1 MEHPSLPATLNVAII
16 STPDMANYF
25 ADPLRDPIA
34 LWNRTRTPSI
44 PMLRVIA
51 PSEDVTGADIVLAM
65 FGMRADREGE
75 PFTQS
80 AAAHVLDKASAAGV
94 VCGAFFYYESS
105 SNAKTAAHSGLTT
118 EQELED
124 QLAYKQQLRDAGIP
138 IGTFG
143 LSTGASTWR
152 KALSE
157 LVLRI
162 KPKQQPDRVVRNTTP
177 TGRTTQ
183 DTTGTTAHAT
193 QQAGGQTAAPKPV
206 STPKPAS
213 TAPTQKLK
221 STPKSTSTAPTQKP
235 VSASVPPKP
244 KQPVASKP
252 TQTPAPAPKPTPAT
266 PAPKSKPAPV
276 PPKPK
281 PTPKPAPRKPDDPPT
296 RDRLVEILRKA
307 QVDLTGPIPLDT
319 VMDALSRNGVRPPT
333 TLPARL
339 AWLDVMA
346 ARPDS
351 GIIVRDD
358 AGQSSILIYDAD
370 ATGTDRYRGKPDLT
384 TDATPAQAPA
394 PAPTPKPASTPAPT
408 QAPASTP
415 VSAPAP
421 ALAPATK
428 TKPVSAPAPTPAP
441 APDPSTLVRLPWNPA
456 LYRGKGSLIEQ
467 WDDKQLKQ
475 LHLSPLPDDQ
485 YDKVPGQDA
494 LLSEVRL
501 TPAVVAELQRCL
513 VPATPAPSMLASAWS
528 GACAS
533 RALYLDKEQR
543 VAFPIDSPDMRDSRY
558 RIGFIKRTADGTS
571 PSWELAAVNDGD
583 MYPTPVR
590 QLDHFAR
597 IGLYDNKT
605 HRSGKKVEALSRL
618 AEYALPEHWQLDRK
632 DNKKVYNILD
642 GYLSSTLCRAKRE
655 NKLLISRDGDR
666 WLAAF
671 NTGLYTRV
679 GKQPII
685 ACFERNKDKHG
696 DYRPQWKL
704 VDFATQSGS
713 MSGMYSRSVKK
724 VLDRFNML
732 PEEVTYDVPT
742 FDYQSLTDPNR
753 SILNGQHIFQERL
766 FRFPVEFLW
775 DVTRDEPSIQ
785 ESWPKLPHG
794 VDECEKF
801 SHEAQ
806 TLIGRSPDLQDRL
819 RARFEERQL
828 RAARDAAAGRTVVPA
843 YRQQDDA
850 INFMLPISLGLRGD
864 NPRNRRVL
872 VVNQQ
877 TDDDG
882 KVSTNI
888 TTIFTLSYA
897 YEAARIVGPVSAP
910 WLTQIFRSPADDP
923 AAASAPA
930 Q

>member
-80 AAAHVLDKASAAGV
+80 AAAHALDKASAAGV

-177 TGRTTQ
+177 TGRATQ

-221 STPKSTSTAPTQKP
+221 STPKSTSMAPTQRP

-276 PPKPK
+276 PPKPE

>member
-65 FGMRADREGE
+65 FGMLADREGE

-80 AAAHVLDKASAAGV
+80 AAAHALDKASAAGV

-105 SNAKTAAHSGLTT
+105 ANAKTAAHSGLTT

-177 TGRTTQ
+177 TGRATQ

-281 PTPKPAPRKPDDPPT
+281 PAPRKPDDPPT

-370 ATGTDRYRGKPDLT
+370 ATGTDRYRGKPDLA

-441 APDPSTLVRLPWNPA
+441 AHDPSTLVRLPWNPA

-475 LHLSPLPDDQ
+475 LNLSPLPNDQ

>member
-80 AAAHVLDKASAAGV
+80 AAAHALDKASAAGV

-177 TGRTTQ
+177 TGRATQ

-206 STPKPAS
+206 STPKPA
-213 TAPTQKLK
+213 
-221 STPKSTSTAPTQKP
+221 STAPTQKP

-696 DYRPQWKL
+696 DYRPQWKF

>member
-80 AAAHVLDKASAAGV
+80 AAAHALDKASAAGV

-177 TGRTTQ
+177 TGRATQ

-206 STPKPAS
+206 
-213 TAPTQKLK
+213 

-319 VMDALSRNGVRPPT
+319 VIDALSRNGVRPPT

-370 ATGTDRYRGKPDLT
+370 ATGTDRYRGKPDLA

-910 WLTQIFRSPADDP
+910 WLTQIFRSPAADP
-923 AAASAPA
+923 AAASASA

>member
-177 TGRTTQ
+177 TGRATQ

-671 NTGLYTRV
+671 NTGLHTRV

>member
-80 AAAHVLDKASAAGV
+80 AAAHALDKASAAGV

-177 TGRTTQ
+177 TGRATQ

-221 STPKSTSTAPTQKP
+221 STPKSTSMAPTQRP

-276 PPKPK
+276 PPKPE

-428 TKPVSAPAPTPAP
+428 TKPVSAPAPTPAS

>member
-80 AAAHVLDKASAAGV
+80 AAAHALDKASAAGV

-177 TGRTTQ
+177 TGRATQ

-206 STPKPAS
+206 
-213 TAPTQKLK
+213 

-753 SILNGQHIFQERL
+753 SILNDQHIFQERL

-819 RARFEERQL
+819 RARFEERQI

>member
-80 AAAHVLDKASAAGV
+80 AAAHALDKASAAGV

-177 TGRTTQ
+177 TGRATQ

-206 STPKPAS
+206 
-213 TAPTQKLK
+213 

-533 RALYLDKEQR
+533 QALYLDKEQR

-819 RARFEERQL
+819 RARFEERQI

>member
-1 MEHPSLPATLNVAII
+1 M
-16 STPDMANYF
+16 
-25 ADPLRDPIA
+25 
-34 LWNRTRTPSI
+34 
-44 PMLRVIA
+44 
-51 PSEDVTGADIVLAM
+51 
-65 FGMRADREGE
+65 
-75 PFTQS
+75 
-80 AAAHVLDKASAAGV
+80 
-94 VCGAFFYYESS
+94 
-105 SNAKTAAHSGLTT
+105 
-118 EQELED
+118 
-124 QLAYKQQLRDAGIP
+124 
-138 IGTFG
+138 
-143 LSTGASTWR
+143 
-152 KALSE
+152 
-157 LVLRI
+157 
-162 KPKQQPDRVVRNTTP
+162 
-177 TGRTTQ
+177 
-183 DTTGTTAHAT
+183 
-193 QQAGGQTAAPKPV
+193 
-206 STPKPAS
+206 
-213 TAPTQKLK
+213 
-221 STPKSTSTAPTQKP
+221 
-235 VSASVPPKP
+235 
-244 KQPVASKP
+244 
-252 TQTPAPAPKPTPAT
+252 
-266 PAPKSKPAPV
+266 
-276 PPKPK
+276 
-281 PTPKPAPRKPDDPPT
+281 
-296 RDRLVEILRKA
+296 
-307 QVDLTGPIPLDT
+307 
-319 VMDALSRNGVRPPT
+319 
-333 TLPARL
+333 
-339 AWLDVMA
+339 
-346 ARPDS
+346 
-351 GIIVRDD
+351 
-358 AGQSSILIYDAD
+358 
-370 ATGTDRYRGKPDLT
+370 
-384 TDATPAQAPA
+384 
-394 PAPTPKPASTPAPT
+394 
-408 QAPASTP
+408 
-415 VSAPAP
+415 
-421 ALAPATK
+421 
-428 TKPVSAPAPTPAP
+428 
-441 APDPSTLVRLPWNPA
+441 RLPWNPA

-819 RARFEERQL
+819 RARFEERQI

>member
-80 AAAHVLDKASAAGV
+80 AAAHALDKASAAGV

-177 TGRTTQ
+177 TGRATQ

-206 STPKPAS
+206 
-213 TAPTQKLK
+213 

-244 KQPVASKP
+244 KQPVASKQ

-421 ALAPATK
+421 ALALATK

-819 RARFEERQL
+819 RARFEERQI

>member
-80 AAAHVLDKASAAGV
+80 AAAHALDKASAAGV

-177 TGRTTQ
+177 TGRATQ

-221 STPKSTSTAPTQKP
+221 STPKSTSMAPTQRP

-276 PPKPK
+276 PPKPE

-685 ACFERNKDKHG
+685 ACFERNRDKHG

>member
-1 MEHPSLPATLNVAII
+1 MEYPSLPATLNVAII

-44 PMLRVIA
+44 PMLRVMA

-80 AAAHVLDKASAAGV
+80 AAAHALDKASAAGV

-124 QLAYKQQLRDAGIP
+124 LLAYRQQLRDAGIP

-143 LSTGASTWR
+143 LNTGASTWR
-152 KALSE
+152 KALGE

-162 KPKQQPDRVVRNTTP
+162 KPKQQPDRVVRDTT
-177 TGRTTQ
+177 
-183 DTTGTTAHAT
+183 TTGTRTAQDTPGKTAHAT
-193 QQAGGQTAAPKPV
+193 QQGGGQTAAPKPV
-206 STPKPAS
+206 STPKSIPA
-213 TAPTQKLK
+213 TPTQK
-221 STPKSTSTAPTQKP
+221 PKSVPKPTSTAPTQKP

-244 KQPVASKP
+244 RQPVAPKP
-252 TQTPAPAPKPTPAT
+252 TQTPVPAPKPTPAAPKST
-266 PAPKSKPAPV
+266 SAPKPASVAPAPKSKPAPV

-281 PTPKPAPRKPDDPPT
+281 PTPAPVSKTQPAPKPKPAPRKPDDPPT
-296 RDRLVEILRKA
+296 CDRLVEILRNA
-307 QVDLTGPIPLDT
+307 QVDLTGPVLLDT
-319 VMDALSRNGVRPPT
+319 VMDALSRSGVRPPT

-358 AGQSSILIYDAD
+358 AGRSSILIYDAD
-370 ATGTDRYRGKPDLT
+370 ATGTDRHRGKPDLT
-384 TDATPAQAPA
+384 ANATPAQVPA
-394 PAPTPKPASTPAPT
+394 PAPTP
-408 QAPASTP
+408 
-415 VSAPAP
+415 
-421 ALAPATK
+421 APATK
-428 TKPVSAPAPTPAP
+428 TKPASAPAPTPAP

-456 LYRGKGSLIEQ
+456 LYRGKGSLIGQ

-485 YDKVPGQDA
+485 YDTVPGQDA

-528 GACAS
+528 GAYAS

-558 RIGFIKRTADGTS
+558 RIGFIKRTAGGAS

-597 IGLYDNKT
+597 ISLYDNKT
-605 HRSGKKVEALSRL
+605 HRPGKKVETLSRL

-724 VLDRFNML
+724 VLDRFNTL

-806 TLIGRSPDLQDRL
+806 ALIGRSPDLQDRL

-877 TDDDG
+877 TDDEG

-910 WLTQIFRSPADDP
+910 WLTQIFRSPADGL
-923 AAASAPA
+923 SAHNE
-930 Q
+930 

>member
-1 MEHPSLPATLNVAII
+1 MEHPSLPATLNVVII

-80 AAAHVLDKASAAGV
+80 AAAHALDKASAAGV

-177 TGRTTQ
+177 TGRATQ

-193 QQAGGQTAAPKPV
+193 QQAGGQTAATKPV

>member
-80 AAAHVLDKASAAGV
+80 AAAHALDKASAAGV

-177 TGRTTQ
+177 TGRATQ

-206 STPKPAS
+206 
-213 TAPTQKLK
+213 

-421 ALAPATK
+421 ALAPTPK

-819 RARFEERQL
+819 RARFEERQI

>member
-80 AAAHVLDKASAAGV
+80 AAAHALDKASAAGV

-177 TGRTTQ
+177 TGRATQ

-206 STPKPAS
+206 
-213 TAPTQKLK
+213 

-281 PTPKPAPRKPDDPPT
+281 PTPKPAPRTPDDPPT

-819 RARFEERQL
+819 RARFEERQI

>member
-80 AAAHVLDKASAAGV
+80 AAAHALDKASAAGV

-105 SNAKTAAHSGLTT
+105 ANAKTAAHSGLTT

-177 TGRTTQ
+177 TGRATQ

-281 PTPKPAPRKPDDPPT
+281 PAPRKPDDPPT

-370 ATGTDRYRGKPDLT
+370 ATGTDRYRGKPDLA

-475 LHLSPLPDDQ
+475 LNLSPLPNDQ

-843 YRQQDDA
+843 YRQQDDT

>member
-80 AAAHVLDKASAAGV
+80 AAAHALDKASAAGV

-177 TGRTTQ
+177 TGRATQ

-206 STPKPAS
+206 
-213 TAPTQKLK
+213 

-533 RALYLDKEQR
+533 RALYLDKEQH

-819 RARFEERQL
+819 RARFEERQI

>member
-75 PFTQS
+75 PFTPS

-177 TGRTTQ
+177 TGRATQ

>member
-80 AAAHVLDKASAAGV
+80 AAAHALDKASAAGV

-177 TGRTTQ
+177 TGRATQ

-206 STPKPAS
+206 
-213 TAPTQKLK
+213 

-819 RARFEERQL
+819 RARFEERQI

-897 YEAARIVGPVSAP
+897 YEAACIVGPVSAP

>member
-177 TGRTTQ
+177 TGRATQ

-276 PPKPK
+276 LPKPK

>member
-51 PSEDVTGADIVLAM
+51 PSEDVTGADIVLAL

-80 AAAHVLDKASAAGV
+80 AAAHALDKASAAGV

-177 TGRTTQ
+177 TGRATQ

-281 PTPKPAPRKPDDPPT
+281 PTPKPASRKPDDPPT

>member
-80 AAAHVLDKASAAGV
+80 AAAHALDKASAAGV

-105 SNAKTAAHSGLTT
+105 ANAKTAAHSGLTT

-177 TGRTTQ
+177 TGRATQ

>member
-80 AAAHVLDKASAAGV
+80 AAAHALDKASAAGV

-177 TGRTTQ
+177 TGRATQ

-206 STPKPAS
+206 
-213 TAPTQKLK
+213 

>member
-80 AAAHVLDKASAAGV
+80 AAAHALDKASAAGV

-177 TGRTTQ
+177 TGRATQ

-206 STPKPAS
+206 STPK
-213 TAPTQKLK
+213 
-221 STPKSTSTAPTQKP
+221 STSTTPTQKP

-819 RARFEERQL
+819 RARFEERQI

>member
-80 AAAHVLDKASAAGV
+80 AAAHALDKASAAGV

-177 TGRTTQ
+177 TGRATQ

-206 STPKPAS
+206 
-213 TAPTQKLK
+213 

-819 RARFEERQL
+819 RARFEERQI

>member
-80 AAAHVLDKASAAGV
+80 AAAHALDKASAAGV

-177 TGRTTQ
+177 TGRATQ

-206 STPKPAS
+206 
-213 TAPTQKLK
+213 

-794 VDECEKF
+794 VDECEKL

-819 RARFEERQL
+819 RARFEERQI

>member
-177 TGRTTQ
+177 TGRATQ

-358 AGQSSILIYDAD
+358 AGQSSILIYD
-370 ATGTDRYRGKPDLT
+370 
-384 TDATPAQAPA
+384 
-394 PAPTPKPASTPAPT
+394 
-408 QAPASTP
+408 
-415 VSAPAP
+415 
-421 ALAPATK
+421 
-428 TKPVSAPAPTPAP
+428 
-441 APDPSTLVRLPWNPA
+441 
-456 LYRGKGSLIEQ
+456 
-467 WDDKQLKQ
+467 
-475 LHLSPLPDDQ
+475 
-485 YDKVPGQDA
+485 
-494 LLSEVRL
+494 
-501 TPAVVAELQRCL
+501 
-513 VPATPAPSMLASAWS
+513 
-528 GACAS
+528 
-533 RALYLDKEQR
+533 
-543 VAFPIDSPDMRDSRY
+543 
-558 RIGFIKRTADGTS
+558 
-571 PSWELAAVNDGD
+571 
-583 MYPTPVR
+583 
-590 QLDHFAR
+590 
-597 IGLYDNKT
+597 
-605 HRSGKKVEALSRL
+605 
-618 AEYALPEHWQLDRK
+618 
-632 DNKKVYNILD
+632 
-642 GYLSSTLCRAKRE
+642 
-655 NKLLISRDGDR
+655 
-666 WLAAF
+666 
-671 NTGLYTRV
+671 
-679 GKQPII
+679 
-685 ACFERNKDKHG
+685 
-696 DYRPQWKL
+696 
-704 VDFATQSGS
+704 
-713 MSGMYSRSVKK
+713 
-724 VLDRFNML
+724 
-732 PEEVTYDVPT
+732 
-742 FDYQSLTDPNR
+742 
-753 SILNGQHIFQERL
+753 
-766 FRFPVEFLW
+766 
-775 DVTRDEPSIQ
+775 
-785 ESWPKLPHG
+785 
-794 VDECEKF
+794 
-801 SHEAQ
+801 
-806 TLIGRSPDLQDRL
+806 
-819 RARFEERQL
+819 
-828 RAARDAAAGRTVVPA
+828 
-843 YRQQDDA
+843 
-850 INFMLPISLGLRGD
+850 
-864 NPRNRRVL
+864 
-872 VVNQQ
+872 
-877 TDDDG
+877 
-882 KVSTNI
+882 
-888 TTIFTLSYA
+888 
-897 YEAARIVGPVSAP
+897 
-910 WLTQIFRSPADDP
+910 
-923 AAASAPA
+923 
-930 Q
+930 

>member
-80 AAAHVLDKASAAGV
+80 AAAHALDKASAAGV

-177 TGRTTQ
+177 TGRATQ

-206 STPKPAS
+206 
-213 TAPTQKLK
+213 

-732 PEEVTYDVPT
+732 PEEDTYDVPT

-819 RARFEERQL
+819 RARFEERQI

>member
-80 AAAHVLDKASAAGV
+80 AAAHALDKASAAGV

-177 TGRTTQ
+177 TGRATQ

-206 STPKPAS
+206 STPK
-213 TAPTQKLK
+213 
-221 STPKSTSTAPTQKP
+221 STSTAPTQKP
-235 VSASVPPKP
+235 VSDSVPPKP

-819 RARFEERQL
+819 RARFEERQI

>member
-80 AAAHVLDKASAAGV
+80 AAAHALDKASAAGV

-177 TGRTTQ
+177 TGRATQ

-206 STPKPAS
+206 
-213 TAPTQKLK
+213 

-794 VDECEKF
+794 VDEREKL

-819 RARFEERQL
+819 RARFEERQI

>member
-177 TGRTTQ
+177 TGRATQ

>member
-1 MEHPSLPATLNVAII
+1 
-16 STPDMANYF
+16 
-25 ADPLRDPIA
+25 
-34 LWNRTRTPSI
+34 
-44 PMLRVIA
+44 MLRVIA

-80 AAAHVLDKASAAGV
+80 AAAHALDKASAAGV

-177 TGRTTQ
+177 TGRATQ

-206 STPKPAS
+206 
-213 TAPTQKLK
+213 

-819 RARFEERQL
+819 RARFEERQI

>member
-80 AAAHVLDKASAAGV
+80 AAAHALDKASAAGV

-177 TGRTTQ
+177 TGRATQ

>member
-65 FGMRADREGE
+65 FGMLADREGE

-80 AAAHVLDKASAAGV
+80 AAAHALDKASAAGV

-105 SNAKTAAHSGLTT
+105 ANAKTAAHSGLTT

-177 TGRTTQ
+177 TGRATQ

-281 PTPKPAPRKPDDPPT
+281 PAPRKPDDPPT

-370 ATGTDRYRGKPDLT
+370 ATGTDRYRGKPDLA

-475 LHLSPLPDDQ
+475 LNLSPLPNDQ